1 MELTTLATATLPC
14 APAPRPADSALI
26 EALGIPCARFDA
38 RDRLADCNSAFR
50 RAFDIEAPLPRRK
63 EFLARFERFDGDV
76 CCDDGSDCEE
86 NGRSCE
92 EMFCPQS
99 GHSYRLQWSRLPA
112 GSGGGRL
119 LTVTNLS
126 ERLETLRHHR
136 ALQDQLLFTSR
147 AMSVGEMATTLAHE
161 LNQPLAAIINYLGT
175 ARRLCESLDQPPPRM
190 QQALELA
197 RSQAEHSAAVIAR
210 LREFVRT
217 REPRRERS
225 ELRQIVEQVLQ
236 LQQLEAQ
243 KHHVRVRCELP
254 ASLPAVVVDP
264 VMIQQVLSNL
274 IRNAIDAMRS
284 MPPSERRLRI
294 SAKRNADERV
304 EVRVA
309 DSGCGMDLADPA
321 QVFAPFFTTK
331 ENGMGVGLSICRSIV
346 EYHEGSLYFERN
358 PGGGTVFVFTLT
370 PAAH

>member
-1 MELTTLATATLPC
+1 MQLTSLATTSLPR
-14 APAPRPADSALI
+14 APQPRPADSALI
-26 EALGIPCARFDA
+26 EALGVPCARFDA
-38 RDRLADCNSAFR
+38 NELMADCNSAFR
-50 RAFDIEAPLPRRK
+50 REFDIDAPRPRRR
-63 EFLARFERFDGDV
+63 EFLARFERFDGAP
-76 CCDDGSDCEE
+76 CCDAGECSGDG
-86 NGRSCE
+86 RACE
-92 EMFCPQS
+92 EMFCPAS
-99 GHSYRLQWSRLPA
+99 GRSYRLLWSRLPP
-112 GSGGGRL
+112 GSGGGLL

-126 ERLETLRHHR
+126 ERAEALRRHR

-175 ARRLCESLDQPPPRM
+175 ARRLSDGVDKAPPRL

-197 RSQAEHSAAVIAR
+197 RSQAEHAAAVIAR

-217 REPRRERS
+217 REPRRERR
-225 ELRQIVEQVLQ
+225 ELGEIVEHVLQ

-254 ASLPAVVVDP
+254 ASLPAVMVDP
-264 VMIQQVLSNL
+264 VMIEQVLSNL
-274 IRNAIDAMRS
+274 VRNAIDAMRGT
-284 MPPSERRLRI
+284 PPSARRLAITAR
-294 SAKRNADERV
+294 RNADERV

-309 DSGCGMDLADPA
+309 DAGCGLELADPA

-358 PGGGTVFVFTLT
+358 EGGGTVFVFTLT
-370 PAAH
+370 PADR